1 MVYADAKTKA
11 TLARVLLVEADTGL
25 KRRMAHAC
33 DGVGLPVHLDVASNL
48 EAALVCLRGS
58 AYDAVVASLDIDS
71 RIIALVR
78 PHAPNVLLAL
88 SGTGSVA
95 AMVEAMRQGA
105 DDVVSRPFTAEA
117 LVRRL
122 HARLSLPQTAAVGH
136 VPPHTANENA
146 VMLKGFEGFLGQSAA
161 MRGIYGQIA
170 RIAPSRASV
179 FITGESGTGKEV
191 CAEAIHRRSGRSGRC
206 VALNCGAIPRDLM
219 EAAIFGHMRGAFT
232 GAAEDR
238 AGAAEQADGGTL
250 FLDEIGEM
258 DLGLQAKLLRLIQ
271 SGEVQRLGDTRP
283 RRVDVRFVCA
293 TNRNPQAEVAAGR
306 FREDLFYRLHVLPV
320 HLPPLRERG
329 DDVLELA
336 HSFLLRFSQ
345 EEGRDFAGFDPLA
358 EKIIAAYS
366 WPGNVRQL
374 QNVIRRMVVLNDG
387 GRVTA
392 DMLPPELSRD
402 VLATPSASSR
412 SRTAEAAAIMPLW
425 KHEQQIIEQA
435 LAAFGGN
442 TARAAAALQISP
454 STIYRKRLEWNAQAN
469 A

>member
-1 MVYADAKTKA
+1 MVYRDARTKVTA
-11 TLARVLLVEADTGL
+11 ARVLLVEADAGL
-25 KRRMAHAC
+25 KNRMGQAC
-33 DGVGLPVHLDVASNL
+33 EGLGLPVHLDVASHI
-48 EAALVCLRGS
+48 EVALSCLRGS
-58 AYDAVVASLDIDS
+58 AYDAVVASLEIDS
-71 RIIALVR
+71 RIIALLR
-78 PHAPNVLLAL
+78 PYAPNVLLAL

-105 DDVVSRPFTAEA
+105 DDVVSKPFTAEA

-122 HARLSLPQTAAVGH
+122 HARLSMPQTEAEG
-136 VPPHTANENA
+136 VPPHTSNENA
-146 VMLKGFEGFLGQSAA
+146 IMLKDFEGFIGRSAV

-170 RIAPSRASV
+170 RVAPSRASV
-179 FITGESGTGKEV
+179 FLTGESGTGKEV

-219 EAAIFGHMRGAFT
+219 EAAIFGHIRGAFT

-336 HSFLLRFSQ
+336 QSFLLRFSQ

-358 EKIIAAYS
+358 EKIIATYS

-402 VLATPSASSR
+402 VLPVPCAPSRARKTEAT
-412 SRTAEAAAIMPLW
+412 AIMPLW